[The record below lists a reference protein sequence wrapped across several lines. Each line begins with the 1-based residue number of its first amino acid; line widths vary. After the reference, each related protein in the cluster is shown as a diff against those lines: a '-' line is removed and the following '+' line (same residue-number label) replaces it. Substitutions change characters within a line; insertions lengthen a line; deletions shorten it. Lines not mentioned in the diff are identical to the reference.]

1 MGETIHI
8 TTEYLTNEGKVI
20 LASCKVDVLEVE
32 SSKPWK
38 ELITAMDSGNQLK
51 EQVKVLIGDLRA
63 EKLLTKPTDEQLQAT
78 NRAVTLARDNVVHA
92 FQLTNEYNNIWLSWY
107 FKCFELLKRYLTKNN
122 PRVDLEGLDF
132 ETVDKEKEAEEANA
146 VEGAAPEA
154 AGDEG
159 AIIRGD
165 DLVA

>member
-1 MGETIHI
+1 M
-8 TTEYLTNEGKVI
+8 TNEEKVI
-20 LASCKVDVLEVE
+20 LASYKVDVLEVE

-51 EQVKVLIGDLRA
+51 EHVILIGDLRA

-78 NRAVTLARDNVVHA
+78 NRVVTLARDNVVHA

-107 FKCFELLKRYLTKNN
+107 LKCFELLKRYLTKNN

-132 ETVDKEKEAEEANA
+132 ETMDKEKEAEEANA

-159 AIIRGD
+159 AITGGD

>member
-1 MGETIHI
+1 M
-8 TTEYLTNEGKVI
+8 TNEEKVI
-20 LASCKVDVLEVE
+20 LASYKVDVLEVE

-51 EQVKVLIGDLRA
+51 EQVILIGDLRA

-78 NRAVTLARDNVVHA
+78 NRVVTLARDNVVHA

-107 FKCFELLKRYLTKNN
+107 LKCFELLKRYLTKNN

-132 ETVDKEKEAEEANA
+132 ETMDKEKEAEEANA

-159 AIIRGD
+159 AITGGD